1 MFNYLIRRLLYSPL
15 IIFGV
20 MLLTFV
26 IFFVVQK
33 PEQMARGILG
43 KRATPANTYNW
54 LHARGYDKPL
64 FFNTGQPRQEADG
77 HPYAS
82 NGFFDTIF
90 FNQMKRYATFDL
102 GVSDVTGR
110 ELN

>member
-43 KRATPANTYNW
+43 KRATPANTYAW
-54 LHARGYDKPL
+54 LHKRGYDKPL
-64 FFNTGQPRQEADG
+64 FFNTGQERQEARWPALREYRLLR
-77 HPYAS
+77 HHLL
-82 NGFFDTIF
+82 
-90 FNQMKRYATFDL
+90 Q
-102 GVSDVTGR
+102 SDEALRHT
-110 ELN
+110 